1 MKNLV
6 NLMRDDHHGLLFVKD
21 AELPEYSF
29 IAIEAIW
36 WSIERGKDIDH
47 EQTAVSMFQVSGSER
62 DREGRVA
69 VGFVLDAFRT
79 WHHSALYEHRE
90 KFSLWILSLLHR
102 DGEVEEL

>member
-36 WSIERGKDIDH
+36 WSIERGKDIDD
-47 EQTAVSMFQVSGSER
+47 EQTAVSMFQVSEW
-62 DREGRVA
+62 DRGGRVI
-69 VGFVLDAFRT
+69 VGFFVDAFRT
-79 WHHSALYEHRE
+79 WHDSTLYEHRE
-90 KFSLWILSLLHR
+90 MFSLWILSLLHR